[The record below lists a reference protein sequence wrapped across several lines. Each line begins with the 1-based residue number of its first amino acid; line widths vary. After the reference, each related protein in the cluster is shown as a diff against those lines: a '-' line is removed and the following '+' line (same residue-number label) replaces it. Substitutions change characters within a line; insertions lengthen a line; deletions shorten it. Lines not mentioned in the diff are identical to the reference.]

1 MEGLNQFN
9 STVIE
14 EVTPSAKL
22 AVPDPKQINESLECD
37 LVAEMQDKMNL
48 RDEKLEKLY
57 IEKII
62 MKINNDFAG
71 DSAAKKSAVK
81 FLHDCFG
88 DSIDNYNFIRWLS
101 KKMKYKPIRL
111 FNLLKNCEK
120 MFFFVIFT
128 RKYISFGFIQ
138 KRH

>member
-48 RDEKLEKLY
+48 RDEKLEKLF

-62 MKINNDFAG
+62 MKINNDFTR
-71 DSAAKKSAVK
+71 DSAVKKSEVK
-81 FLHDCFG
+81 FLHDCF
-88 DSIDNYNFIRWLS
+88 DASIDDYNFIRWLC
-101 KKMKYKPIRL
+101 KKMNYKQACTNI
-111 FNLLKNCEK
+111 
-120 MFFFVIFT
+120 
-128 RKYISFGFIQ
+128 
-138 KRH
+138 